1 MPLKFWDVAFLAATY
16 LINRTPSK
24 VIDYQT
30 PLDRLYKI
38 KLNYSSLR
46 IFGCACWPNLRPYNP
61 RKLAFRSKECVFLG
75 YSNLHKGFK
84 CLDISTGR
92 IYISRDVIFDEN
104 VFPFS
109 KLHENAG
116 ARLRS
121 EILLL
126 PPSLI
131 SSNGV
136 ANIELPMTNS
146 SPDVFESEI
155 TNQSTAVHE
164 IQEEGQSG
172 DDQSRNQ
179 QMAQPA
185 VDSPEN
191 QCQSLAPIV
200 PGATAEQ
207 ESPSEGPTGSPQ
219 VRAQQTASSPG
230 SSDDP
235 ANTDPAA
242 HLDQGGCQSQR

>member
-1 MPLKFWDVAFLAATY
+1 
-16 LINRTPSK
+16 
-24 VIDYQT
+24 
-30 PLDRLYKI
+30 
-38 KLNYSSLR
+38 
-46 IFGCACWPNLRPYNP
+46 
-61 RKLAFRSKECVFLG
+61 
-75 YSNLHKGFK
+75 
-84 CLDISTGR
+84 
-92 IYISRDVIFDEN
+92 

-172 DDQSRNQ
+172 DDQPRNQ
-179 QMAQPA
+179 QIAQPA
-185 VDSPEN
+185 ADSPRN

-207 ESPSEGPTGSPQ
+207 ESLSEGLTGSPQ
-219 VRAQQTASSPG
+219 VRAQQIASSPG

-235 ANTDPAA
+235 VNTDPAA
-242 HLDQGGCQSQR
+242 HLDQGGANPRDDQADPAAHNAPAQERPCTHLSRGIR

>member
-1 MPLKFWDVAFLAATY
+1 LITKLLLIVYTRLSQTTLHSESLGVHVGPIYVHITHENLPSIPKSALFLAIATY
-16 LINRTPSK
+16 TKGSSALIYLQAAY
-24 VIDYQT
+24 IY
-30 PLDRLYKI
+30 
-38 KLNYSSLR
+38 
-46 IFGCACWPNLRPYNP
+46 
-61 RKLAFRSKECVFLG
+61 
-75 YSNLHKGFK
+75 
-84 CLDISTGR
+84 

-146 SPDVFESEI
+146 SSDVFESKI

-172 DDQSRNQ
+172 DDQPRNQ

-185 VDSPEN
+185 TDSPEN
-191 QCQSLAPIV
+191 QCQSLAPII

-207 ESPSEGPTGSPQ
+207 ESPLEGPTGSP
-219 VRAQQTASSPG
+219 
-230 SSDDP
+230 
-235 ANTDPAA
+235 
-242 HLDQGGCQSQR
+242 